1 MRFLRHWKIVV
12 VLLGIVL
19 ASGYAG
25 ARFGYDKAKRD
36 MRARHNPE
44 QWNERAMRGIEEGLK
59 LSPEQRQ
66 KIQRLIDAAVDDM
79 KVVRVETVERTTGIV
94 KKLVVDVENEL
105 TEEQRV
111 KFSKMKPKQSDMS
124 LDLLKVEPRKK

>member
-1 MRFLRHWKIVV
+1 V